1 MNAPADQMWSQAPEN
16 LDTMATMNGN
26 LEDLS
31 NIFNIDDFDLDSLPN
46 IDASGFGDQ
55 MPQSHPGT
63 HPSTPFDENMGQ
75 LGAPPGTA
83 AQDFGGHNGFDMQ
96 GAMNGQQHFGNQTM
110 VSMPYG
116 ADPMYQ
122 PSMPQTYPQH
132 QQPNFQFHQQ
142 QQQQQHFPPSHQ
154 VPPTPNSLD
163 LHGEAGRFMQQQ
175 MDAQQRA
182 MLEQQYQMR
191 KEQQVQFT
199 PMASPS
205 TTPYHMNPDFT
216 IPGDFFSPLTSP
228 ALHGQNTSHMH
239 QQFVPQPQGYY
250 TNPSTAASSAA
261 PSPVDHSK
269 DVEMG
274 GDGALTSEPTTQPKK
289 PSRRKP
295 ATPRTFA
302 LNKVKQSPIQKPQKR
317 KSVALSSIDVDNVVQ
332 DAHRSGHTAPRSAGF
347 QMPPPL
353 ESSENDSVSPET
365 LSDIPM
371 GPPPRPGSAY
381 QSPAIIAQNKDL
393 TGPAATPKSL
403 LSMKSVYDANPASSG
418 ISGQM
423 GQASLEDLELPEA
436 ADGQIPEQPTAT
448 IVKTSSSQEQTPRL
462 SASRKTPKLGPL
474 STPSSG
480 RPLSISGSPA
490 LSPMNASTP
499 AGLLKDKKGATGAR
513 GTSKKRGSV
522 CTTSSALASPALLP
536 KVSPSIKPLLPE
548 GSKSKLPSRSEAC
561 LIANNDL
568 PANLH
573 SPTHALL
580 LASKS
585 NYQNLLE
592 GNHLPGISYPDSL
605 STGLTSKRTSHKV
618 AEQGRRNRINDALKE
633 MQALIPASS
642 GARAEELM
650 TNGGGGDDD
659 SQETKEKDR
668 DAAVKSNS
676 SKAATVESAN
686 RYIRVLKES
695 DAAQKAAIAEL
706 QKAIDEMR
714 VRLSEKTEPM
724 EDEEPAA
731 AAGAAKEI
739 QENAVVASPQAMN
752 DAEDTVIADAVAA
765 DVVK

>member
-1 MNAPADQMWSQAPEN
+1 MNTPADQMWSQAPEN
-16 LDTMATMNGN
+16 LDNMTTMTGN
-26 LEDLS
+26 LNDLS

-46 IDASGFGDQ
+46 MDATGFGDQ
-55 MPQSHPGT
+55 IPQSHPGT
-63 HPSTPFDENMGQ
+63 HPSTPFNENMGH

-83 AQDFGGHNGFDMQ
+83 AQDFGSHNDFDMQ
-96 GAMNGQQHFGNQTM
+96 GSMGGQQHFGNQAM

-116 ADPMYQ
+116 ADAMYQ
-122 PSMPQTYPQH
+122 PSMPQAYPHH
-132 QQPNFQFHQQ
+132 QQQDFQFHQQ
-142 QQQQQHFPPSHQ
+142 QQHQHFPLSQQ
-154 VPPTPNSLD
+154 VPPTPSSLD
-163 LHGEAGRFMQQQ
+163 LHGESGRFMQQQ
-175 MDAQQRA
+175 IDAQQRA
-182 MLEQQYQMR
+182 MLEQQYQAR
-191 KEQQVQFT
+191 KEQQVQYT
-199 PMASPS
+199 PVASPL
-205 TTPYHMNPDFT
+205 TAPYHMNADFT
-216 IPGDFFSPLTSP
+216 VPGDFFSPLTSP
-228 ALHGQNTSHMH
+228 ALHAQRTSQM
-239 QQFVPQPQGYY
+239 QQQYVPHPQGFY

-261 PSPVDHSK
+261 ASPVDPNK

-274 GDGALTSEPTTQPKK
+274 GDGVLNSEASTQTKK

-295 ATPRTFA
+295 ATPRTLA
-302 LNKVKQSPIQKPQKR
+302 LNKVKQSPIQKAQKR
-317 KSVALSSIDVDNVVQ
+317 KSVALSNIDAEFVVQ
-332 DAHRSGHTAPRSAGF
+332 DALRSGHIAPRSAGF

-353 ESSENDSVSPET
+353 ESSENDSVSPEA
-365 LSDIPM
+365 LSDVPM

-381 QSPAIIAQNKDL
+381 QSPAMVAQHKEL
-393 TGPAATPKSL
+393 VGPAATPKSL
-403 LSMKSVYDANPASSG
+403 LSMKSVYDANGPASSG

-436 ADGQIPEQPTAT
+436 ADGQESEQPTAT
-448 IVKTSSSQEQTPRL
+448 IVKSSNSQEQTPRL

-480 RPLSISGSPA
+480 RTMSIPGCPAISPIA
-490 LSPMNASTP
+490 ASTP
-499 AGLLKDKKGATGAR
+499 AGLLKDKRDGRGAR

-548 GSKSKLPSRSEAC
+548 GSKLESFMTAEVNVR
-561 LIANNDL
+561 ANNHL

-585 NYQNLLE
+585 NYQNLVE

-706 QKAIDEMR
+706 QKTIDEMR
-714 VRLSEKTEPM
+714 VRLGEKTEAKV
-724 EDEEPAA
+724 EKAEA
-731 AAGAAKEI
+731 AAGAESM
-739 QENAVVASPQAMN
+739 EETAVVASPQSMD
-752 DAEDTVIADAVAA
+752 DAEDTVIAEAVAA

>member
-1 MNAPADQMWSQAPEN
+1 MNAPADQMWSQAPDN
-16 LDTMATMNGN
+16 MDTMATINGN

-46 IDASGFGDQ
+46 MDAGGFGDQ
-55 MPQSHPGT
+55 IPQSHPGT
-63 HPSTPFDENMGQ
+63 HPNTPFDESMGQ

-83 AQDFGGHNGFDMQ
+83 AQDFGGHNSFDMS
-96 GAMNGQQHFGNQTM
+96 GQQHFGNQSM
-110 VSMPYG
+110 VSTPYG

-132 QQPNFQFHQQ
+132 QQQNFQFPQQHQHQQ
-142 QQQQQHFPPSHQ
+142 PHFQPTQQ
-154 VPPTPNSLD
+154 VPPTPNSLE
-163 LHGEAGRFMQQQ
+163 LHGEAGRFMQHQ

-205 TTPYHMNPDFT
+205 TTPYHMNSDFT

-228 ALHGQNTSHMH
+228 ALHAQNTSNMH
-239 QQFVPQPQGYY
+239 QQFMPQPQGYY

-261 PSPVDHSK
+261 PSPIDPNK

-274 GDGALTSEPTTQPKK
+274 GDGANSESTTQPKK

-317 KSVALSSIDVDNVVQ
+317 KSVALSSIDADIAAQ
-332 DAHRSGHTAPRSAGF
+332 DVHKSGNLAPRSAGF
-347 QMPPPL
+347 QMPPPI
-353 ESSENDSVSPET
+353 ESSENDSVSPEA

-381 QSPAIIAQNKDL
+381 QSPALVALKKDIS
-393 TGPAATPKSL
+393 GPAATPRSL
-403 LSMKSVYDANPASSG
+403 LSTKSVYDANGPASTG

-436 ADGQIPEQPTAT
+436 VDGLESEQPTAT
-448 IVKTSSSQEQTPRL
+448 IVQVSNSHEHTPRL
-462 SASRKTPKLGPL
+462 TASRKTPKLGPL
-474 STPSSG
+474 STPSSN
-480 RPLSISGSPA
+480 RPSSTSGSPA
-490 LSPMNASTP
+490 IAPMAASTP
-499 AGLLKDKKGATGAR
+499 AGLLKDRKDAKSGR

-522 CTTSSALASPALLP
+522 CTTSAHASPAILP
-536 KVSPSIKPLLPE
+536 RVSPSIKPLLPE
-548 GSKSKLPSRSEAC
+548 GT
-561 LIANNDL
+561 
-568 PANLH
+568 NLH

-633 MQALIPASS
+633 MQSLIPASS

-650 TNGGGGDDD
+650 TNGGGEDD
-659 SQETKEKDR
+659 SPEGKEKDR

-686 RYIRVLKES
+686 RYIRVLKET

-706 QKAIDEMR
+706 QKAVDEMR
-714 VRLSEKTEPM
+714 VRLGEKVEPV
-724 EDEEPAA
+724 EEKAA
-731 AAGAAKEI
+731 AEGGAAKSV
-739 QENAVVASPQAMN
+739 AASPQAM
-752 DAEDTVIADAVAA
+752 DEAEDTTAAEVIATDAV
-765 DVVK
+765 K

>member
-1 MNAPADQMWSQAPEN
+1 MNVPADQMWSQAPEN
-16 LDTMATMNGN
+16 IDTMATMSGN
-26 LEDLS
+26 LDDLS
-31 NIFNIDDFDLDSLPN
+31 NIFNIDDFDLDNLPN
-46 IDASGFGDQ
+46 MDAGGFGDQ

-83 AQDFGGHNGFDMQ
+83 AQDFGGHNSFDMQ
-96 GAMNGQQHFGNQTM
+96 GSMGGQQHFGNQTM
-110 VSMPYG
+110 VSMPFG
-116 ADPMYQ
+116 ADTMYQ
-122 PSMPQTYPQH
+122 PSMPQTYPQ
-132 QQPNFQFHQQ
+132 QQPNFQFHQ

-205 TTPYHMNPDFT
+205 TTPYHMNSDFT

-228 ALHGQNTSHMH
+228 ALRAQHTSQMH
-239 QQFVPQPQGYY
+239 QPFMQQPQGYY

-261 PSPVDHSK
+261 PSPVDPNK

-274 GDGALTSEPTTQPKK
+274 GDGAMNSESTTQPKK

-317 KSVALSSIDVDNVVQ
+317 KSVALSNVDAEFVVQ
-332 DAHRSGHTAPRSAGF
+332 DAQRSGHIATRSAGF
-347 QMPPPL
+347 QMPPTL
-353 ESSENDSVSPET
+353 ESSENDSVSPEA
-365 LSDIPM
+365 LNDMPM

-381 QSPAIIAQNKDL
+381 QSPAIIAQNKEL
-393 TGPAATPKSL
+393 AGPAATPKSL
-403 LSMKSVYDANPASSG
+403 LSQRSVYDANTPASSG

-436 ADGQIPEQPTAT
+436 AKGQETEQPTAT
-448 IVKTSSSQEQTPRL
+448 IVRTSSSQEHTPRL

-490 LSPMNASTP
+490 ISPMAASTP
-499 AGLLKDKKGATGAR
+499 AGLLKEKKDSRSAR

-536 KVSPSIKPLLPE
+536 RVSPSIKPLLPE
-548 GSKSKLPSRSEAC
+548 GSKSTLSLIFEAHTRTN
-561 LIANNDL
+561 IDS

-650 TNGGGGDDD
+650 INGGGGDDD
-659 SQETKEKDR
+659 SQEAKEKDR
-668 DAAVKSNS
+668 DAAVKSTS

-686 RYIRVLKES
+686 RYIRVLKDS

-706 QKAIDEMR
+706 QKAVDEMR
-714 VRLSEKTEPM
+714 VRLGEKIEPTEGKAAAEAENGAEKTT
-724 EDEEPAA
+724 
-731 AAGAAKEI
+731 
-739 QENAVVASPQAMN
+739 VVASPQNM
-752 DAEDTVIADAVAA
+752 DEAEDTVIAEAVAA
-765 DVVK
+765 DAVK

>member
-1 MNAPADQMWSQAPEN
+1 MNTPVDQVWSQAPDN
-16 LDTMATMNGN
+16 MDNMASMTTGLD
-26 LEDLS
+26 DIS
-31 NIFNIDDFDLDSLPN
+31 NIFNIDDFNLDSLPD
-46 IDASGFGDQ
+46 IDSNGFGEHI
-55 MPQSHPGT
+55 PQSHPGT
-63 HPSTPFDENMGQ
+63 HPTTPFDENMGQ

-83 AQDFGGHNGFDMQ
+83 TQDFGGQNDFGIPSSM
-96 GAMNGQQHFGNQTM
+96 AGQQHFSGQPIANN
-110 VSMPYG
+110 MPFG

-122 PSMPQTYPQH
+122 HQMQQQYPQ
-132 QQPNFQFHQQ
+132 QQQSNFQFNHQQ
-142 QQQQQHFPPSHQ
+142 QFPPSHQ
-154 VPPTPNSLD
+154 VPPTPNSLEI
-163 LHGEAGRFMQQQ
+163 HGEAGHFMQQQ

-205 TTPYHMNPDFT
+205 STPYHMHQDFT
-216 IPGDFFSPLTSP
+216 VPGDFFSPLTSP
-228 ALHGQNTSHMH
+228 ALHAQNQPQSR
-239 QQFVPQPQGYY
+239 QQFTAHQQGYY

-261 PSPVDHSK
+261 PSPIDANG

-274 GDGALTSEPTTQPKK
+274 GDGVALPESASQPKK
-289 PSRRKP
+289 PARRKP

-302 LNKVKQSPIQKPQKR
+302 MKKVKQSPIQKPQKR
-317 KSVALSSIDVDNVVQ
+317 KSVALAHKDADAVVQ
-332 DAHRSGHTAPRSAGF
+332 DAQRSGHIAPKSAGL
-347 QMPPPL
+347 QMPPPF
-353 ESSENDSVSPET
+353 ESSENDSVSPEA
-365 LSDIPM
+365 LNDLPM
-371 GPPPRPGSAY
+371 GPPPRPGSVS
-381 QSPAIIAQNKDL
+381 QSPAIAPQNQNVS
-393 TGPAATPKSL
+393 GPAATPKSL
-403 LSMKSVYDANPASSG
+403 LSMKGAQDMNAPASTG

-436 ADGQIPEQPTAT
+436 AENPGSTAT
-448 IVKTSSSQEQTPRL
+448 HSQVLNSQEPTPRL
-462 SASRKTPKLGPL
+462 MPSRKTPKLGPL

-480 RPLSISGSPA
+480 KPTSASNSPAHA
-490 LSPMNASTP
+490 LSPMTVSTP
-499 AGLLKDKKGATGAR
+499 AGLLKDKKDNKGGRA
-513 GTSKKRGSV
+513 TSKKRGSV
-522 CTTSSALASPALLP
+522 STTNSAMVSPALRP

-548 GSKSKLPSRSEAC
+548 GSKLLPSKLHINEQSTNPPPTAS
-561 LIANNDL
+561 
-568 PANLH
+568 LH

-650 TNGGGGDDD
+650 TADAGDDD
-659 SQETKEKDR
+659 SQEAKEKDR

-695 DAAQKAAIAEL
+695 DAAQKNVIAEL
-706 QKAIDEMR
+706 RKELDEIRQKMGVKAE
-714 VRLSEKTEPM
+714 EKTDEPAVDGAKEGSEEPTASVAEASKSPETAKAAPAA
-724 EDEEPAA
+724 EDE
-731 AAGAAKEI
+731 
-739 QENAVVASPQAMN
+739 AV
-752 DAEDTVIADAVAA
+752 
-765 DVVK
+765 K

>member
-16 LDTMATMNGN
+16 IDSMATMNGN
-26 LEDLS
+26 LDDLS

-96 GAMNGQQHFGNQTM
+96 GSMSGQQHFGNQAMGTM
-110 VSMPYG
+110 SFG
-116 ADPMYQ
+116 ADSMYQ
-122 PSMPQTYPQH
+122 PSMPQTYPQ
-132 QQPNFQFHQQ
+132 QQQHNFQFHQQ
-142 QQQQQHFPPSHQ
+142 QPQQHFPPSHQ
-154 VPPTPNSLD
+154 VPPTPNSLE

-205 TTPYHMNPDFT
+205 TTPYHMTFDGT

-228 ALHGQNTSHMH
+228 ALHAQNTSQMH
-239 QQFVPQPQGYY
+239 QQFMPQPQGYY

-261 PSPVDHSK
+261 PSPIDPNK
-269 DVEMG
+269 DTEMG
-274 GDGALTSEPTTQPKK
+274 GDGTHPEPATQTKK

-317 KSVALSSIDVDNVVQ
+317 KSVALSHADADFVVQ
-332 DAHRSGHTAPRSAGF
+332 DGHRSGQIAPRSAGF
-347 QMPPPL
+347 QMPPTL

-381 QSPAIIAQNKDL
+381 QSPALVAQRQDL
-393 TGPAATPKSL
+393 VGPAATPKSL
-403 LSMKSVYDANPASSG
+403 LSTKSVYDANGPASSG
-418 ISGQM
+418 ISGIM

-436 ADGQIPEQPTAT
+436 ADGPEPEQPTAT
-448 IVKTSSSQEQTPRL
+448 IVQTSNSQEHTPRL

-490 LSPMNASTP
+490 LSPMTASTP
-499 AGLLKDKKGATGAR
+499 AGLLKDKKDGRGAR

-536 KVSPSIKPLLPE
+536 RVSPSIKPLLPE
-548 GSKSKLPSRSEAC
+548 GSKSIPLVTRKPCAQ
-561 LIANNDL
+561 ANTDP

-573 SPTHALL
+573 SSTHALL

-650 TNGGGGDDD
+650 TNGGGDDD
-659 SQETKEKDR
+659 SPEGKEKDR

-706 QKAIDEMR
+706 QKAVDEMR
-714 VRLSEKTEPM
+714 VRLGEKPEPVEENAASEGAAE
-724 EDEEPAA
+724 AA
-731 AAGAAKEI
+731 AEKMDVASQAMDDADDT
-739 QENAVVASPQAMN
+739 VVAEAAAPQA
-752 DAEDTVIADAVAA
+752 
-765 DVVK
+765 VK

>member
-16 LDTMATMNGN
+16 MDTMATMNGN

-31 NIFNIDDFDLDSLPN
+31 NIFNIDDFDLDGLSN
-46 IDASGFGDQ
+46 MDAGGFGDQ
-55 MPQSHPGT
+55 IPQSHPGT
-63 HPSTPFDENMGQ
+63 HPNTPFDENMGQ

-83 AQDFGGHNGFDMQ
+83 AQDFGGHNSFDMQ
-96 GAMNGQQHFGNQTM
+96 ATMNGQQHFGNQSM

-132 QQPNFQFHQQ
+132 QQQNFQFHP
-142 QQQQQHFPPSHQ
+142 QQQQQHFPQSQQ
-154 VPPTPNSLD
+154 VPPTPNSLE
-163 LHGEAGRFMQQQ
+163 LHGESGRFMQHQ

-205 TTPYHMNPDFT
+205 TTPYHLNSEFT
-216 IPGDFFSPLTSP
+216 IGGDFFSPLTSP
-228 ALHGQNTSHMH
+228 ALHAQNTSNMH

-261 PSPVDHSK
+261 PSPIDPNK

-274 GDGALTSEPTTQPKK
+274 GDGAESTTQPKK

-317 KSVALSSIDVDNVVQ
+317 KSVALSNIDADLVVQ
-332 DAHRSGHTAPRSAGF
+332 DVHRSGHIAPRSAGF

-353 ESSENDSVSPET
+353 ESSENDSVSPEA

-381 QSPAIIAQNKDL
+381 QSPALVAQKQDIS
-393 TGPAATPKSL
+393 GPAATPKSL
-403 LSMKSVYDANPASSG
+403 LSTKSVYDANGPASTG

-436 ADGQIPEQPTAT
+436 VGGLESEQPTAT
-448 IVKTSSSQEQTPRL
+448 IVQVSNSQEHTPRL
-462 SASRKTPKLGPL
+462 SASRKTPKLDPS
-474 STPSSG
+474 STPSSN
-480 RPLSISGSPA
+480 RPLSIPGSPA
-490 LSPMNASTP
+490 IAPMTASTP
-499 AGLLKDKKGATGAR
+499 AGLLKDKKDARGGR

-522 CTTSSALASPALLP
+522 CTTSSAHASPAILP
-536 KVSPSIKPLLPE
+536 RVSPSIKPLLPE
-548 GSKSKLPSRSEAC
+548 GSKSTITATWDSCPQ
-561 LIANNDL
+561 ANTYL
-568 PANLH
+568 TASLH

-633 MQALIPASS
+633 MQSLIPASS

-650 TNGGGGDDD
+650 TNGGGEDD
-659 SQETKEKDR
+659 SPEGKEKDR

-686 RYIRVLKES
+686 RYIRVLKET

-706 QKAIDEMR
+706 QKAVNEMK
-714 VRLSEKTEPM
+714 VRLGEKVEPV
-724 EDEEPAA
+724 EEKAA
-731 AAGAAKEI
+731 AAEGGGAKS
-739 QENAVVASPQAMN
+739 VVASPQAMEE
-752 DAEDTVIADAVAA
+752 AGDTVATEAIVVDAV
-765 DVVK
+765 K

>member
-1 MNAPADQMWSQAPEN
+1 MNTPADQMWSQAPDNIDPMAPMNSN
-16 LDTMATMNGN
+16 LD
-26 LEDLS
+26 DLS

-46 IDASGFGDQ
+46 IDANGFGDQ

-63 HPSTPFDENMGQ
+63 HPSTPFDENMGR

-83 AQDFGGHNGFDMQ
+83 AQDFGGHNGFNLPASMT
-96 GAMNGQQHFGNQTM
+96 AQQQFGNQSM

-122 PSMPQTYPQH
+122 PSMPQQYSQQPPQH
-132 QQPNFQFHQQ
+132 QQPQQNFHFN

-154 VPPTPNSLD
+154 VPPTPNSLE

-205 TTPYHMNPDFT
+205 STPYHLHPDFT
-216 IPGDFFSPLTSP
+216 VPGDFFSPLTSP
-228 ALHGQNTSHMH
+228 ALHAQNASQMQ
-239 QQFVPQPQGYY
+239 QQFVPQPQGFY
-250 TNPSTAASSAA
+250 TNPSTAPSSAA
-261 PSPVDHSK
+261 PSPVDRNG

-274 GDGALTSEPTTQPKK
+274 NDGVAHAESTTQTKK
-289 PSRRKP
+289 AARRKV
-295 ATPRTFA
+295 ATPRTVA
-302 LNKVKQSPIQKPQKR
+302 LNKVKQSPIQKAQKR
-317 KSVALSSIDVDNVVQ
+317 KSVALSHVDVDAAVQ
-332 DAHRSGHTAPRSAGF
+332 DVHRSGHIAPKSAGV

-353 ESSENDSVSPET
+353 ENLENDSVSPEA
-365 LSDIPM
+365 LNDIPM
-371 GPPPRPGSAY
+371 GPPPRPGSVH
-381 QSPAIIAQNKDL
+381 QSPAITAQMQKA

-403 LSMKSVYDANPASSG
+403 LSMKSVHDANGPASTG

-436 ADGQIPEQPTAT
+436 AEAQDGQ
-448 IVKTSSSQEQTPRL
+448 TSTGKPSNSQEQTPRIT
-462 SASRKTPKLGPL
+462 ASRKTPKLGPL
-474 STPSSG
+474 STPSAG
-480 RPLSISGSPA
+480 TPLSISGSPA
-490 LSPMNASTP
+490 LSPMAGSTP
-499 AGLLKDKKGATGAR
+499 AGLLKDKKDGKGAR
-513 GTSKKRGSV
+513 GTSKKRGSIQA
-522 CTTSSALASPALLP
+522 TSSALASPALRP

-548 GSKSKLPSRSEAC
+548 GGKSLTSIPSSPNEK
-561 LIANNDL
+561 ANSVAI
-568 PANLH
+568 ANLH
-573 SPTHALL
+573 SPNHALI

-585 NYQNLLE
+585 NYQNILE

-650 TNGGGGDDD
+650 TGAAGDDD
-659 SQETKEKDR
+659 SQEAKEKDR

-686 RYIRVLKES
+686 RYIRVLKDS

-706 QKAIDEMR
+706 QKAVDEMR
-714 VRLSEKTEPM
+714 VRLGESKDTVDETSAPTDAGTESSI
-724 EDEEPAA
+724 
-731 AAGAAKEI
+731 AG
-739 QENAVVASPQAMN
+739 SPKAMN
-752 DAEDTVIADAVAA
+752 DAEDSTSVAPVAA
-765 DVVK
+765 EAVK

>member
-16 LDTMATMNGN
+16 MDTMATMNGN
-26 LEDLS
+26 LDDLS

-46 IDASGFGDQ
+46 MDAGGFGDQ
-55 MPQSHPGT
+55 MPQSHAGT
-63 HPSTPFDENMGQ
+63 HPNTPFDENMGQ

-83 AQDFGGHNGFDMQ
+83 AQDFGGHNSFDMQ
-96 GAMNGQQHFGNQTM
+96 GSMSGQQHFGNQAM
-110 VSMPYG
+110 VSMPFG

-122 PSMPQTYPQH
+122 PSMPQTYPQN

-142 QQQQQHFPPSHQ
+142 PQHPQQHFPQSQQ
-154 VPPTPNSLD
+154 VPPTPNSLE
-163 LHGEAGRFMQQQ
+163 LHGESGRFMQHQ

-205 TTPYHMNPDFT
+205 TTPYHMNSDFT

-228 ALHGQNTSHMH
+228 ALHAQNTSNMH
-239 QQFVPQPQGYY
+239 QQFMPQPQGYY

-261 PSPVDHSK
+261 PSPIDPNK

-274 GDGALTSEPTTQPKK
+274 RDGANPESTTQPKK

-317 KSVALSSIDVDNVVQ
+317 KSVALSSADADLVVQ
-332 DAHRSGHTAPRSAGF
+332 DAHKSGQIAPRSAGF

-353 ESSENDSVSPET
+353 ESSENDSISPET

-381 QSPAIIAQNKDL
+381 QSPALVAQRKDIS
-393 TGPAATPKSL
+393 GPAATPKSL
-403 LSMKSVYDANPASSG
+403 LSTKSVYDSIGPGSTG

-436 ADGQIPEQPTAT
+436 VDGLENEQPTAT
-448 IVKTSSSQEQTPRL
+448 IVQVSNSQEHTPRL

-474 STPSSG
+474 STPSSN
-480 RPLSISGSPA
+480 RPPSISGSPA
-490 LSPMNASTP
+490 IGPMTASTP
-499 AGLLKDKKGATGAR
+499 AGLLKDKKESRGGR

-522 CTTSSALASPALLP
+522 CTTSSALASPAILP
-536 KVSPSIKPLLPE
+536 RVSPSIKPLLPE
-548 GSKSKLPSRSEAC
+548 GSKSKIPVICVSRPQ
-561 LIANNDL
+561 ANNHFL
-568 PANLH
+568 ANLH

-633 MQALIPASS
+633 MQSLIPASS

-650 TNGGGGDDD
+650 ANGGGEDD
-659 SQETKEKDR
+659 SPEGKEKDR

-686 RYIRVLKES
+686 RYIRVLKET

-706 QKAIDEMR
+706 QKAVDEMR
-714 VRLSEKTEPM
+714 VRLGEKVEPKEEKVASE
-724 EDEEPAA
+724 
-731 AAGAAKEI
+731 AGATKSI
-739 QENAVVASPQAMN
+739 VASPQAMEE
-752 DAEDTVIADAVAA
+752 AEDTVPAEAVAA
-765 DVVK
+765 DAVK

>member
-1 MNAPADQMWSQAPEN
+1 
-16 LDTMATMNGN
+16 MATMNGN

-46 IDASGFGDQ
+46 MDAGGFGDQ
-55 MPQSHPGT
+55 IPQSHPGT
-63 HPSTPFDENMGQ
+63 HPNTPFDESMGQ

-83 AQDFGGHNGFDMQ
+83 AQDFGGHNSFDMQ
-96 GAMNGQQHFGNQTM
+96 GSMSGQQHFGNQSM

-132 QQPNFQFHQQ
+132 QQQTFQFPQQHQQ
-142 QQQQQHFPPSHQ
+142 QQPHFQPNQ
-154 VPPTPNSLD
+154 RVPPTPNSLE
-163 LHGEAGRFMQQQ
+163 LHGEAGRFMQHQ

-205 TTPYHMNPDFT
+205 TTPYHMNSDFT
-216 IPGDFFSPLTSP
+216 VPGDFFSPLTSP
-228 ALHGQNTSHMH
+228 ALHAQNTSNMH
-239 QQFVPQPQGYY
+239 QQYMPQPQGFY

-261 PSPVDHSK
+261 PSPIDPNK

-274 GDGALTSEPTTQPKK
+274 GDGANLESTTQPKK

-317 KSVALSSIDVDNVVQ
+317 KSVALSSIDADIAVQ
-332 DAHRSGHTAPRSAGF
+332 DVQKSGNIAPRSAGF
-347 QMPPPL
+347 QMPPPI
-353 ESSENDSVSPET
+353 ESSENDSVSPEA

-381 QSPAIIAQNKDL
+381 QSPALIAQRTDIS
-393 TGPAATPKSL
+393 GPAATPRSL
-403 LSMKSVYDANPASSG
+403 LSTKSVYDTNGPASTG

-436 ADGQIPEQPTAT
+436 IDGVESEQPTAT
-448 IVKTSSSQEQTPRL
+448 IVQVSNSQEHTPRL

-474 STPSSG
+474 STPSSN

-490 LSPMNASTP
+490 IGPMTASTP
-499 AGLLKDKKGATGAR
+499 AGLLKDKKDAKGGR
-513 GTSKKRGSV
+513 GTSKKRGSI
-522 CTTSSALASPALLP
+522 CTTSSAHASPAILP
-536 KVSPSIKPLLPE
+536 RVSPSIKPLLPE
-548 GSKSKLPSRSEAC
+548 GSKFTIPAIWHSYPQ
-561 LIANNDL
+561 ANNFFS
-568 PANLH
+568 ANLH

-633 MQALIPASS
+633 MQSLIPASS

-650 TNGGGGDDD
+650 ANGGGEDD
-659 SQETKEKDR
+659 SPEGKEKDR

-686 RYIRVLKES
+686 RYIRVLKET

-706 QKAIDEMR
+706 QKAVDEMR
-714 VRLSEKTEPM
+714 VRLGEKPAPV
-724 EDEEPAA
+724 EEKAA
-731 AAGAAKEI
+731 AEGGAATS
-739 QENAVVASPQAMN
+739 VVASPQAM
-752 DAEDTVIADAVAA
+752 DEAEDKIAAEVVATDAV
-765 DVVK
+765 K